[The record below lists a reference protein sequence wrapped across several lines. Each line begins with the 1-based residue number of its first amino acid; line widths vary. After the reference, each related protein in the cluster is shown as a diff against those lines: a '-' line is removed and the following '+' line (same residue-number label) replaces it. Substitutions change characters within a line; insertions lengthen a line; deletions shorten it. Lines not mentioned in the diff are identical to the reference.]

1 MRDSLKGI
9 IALLLGILV
18 FSSIEVVSKMIEVDM
33 PPFRLAFLRFFIGGA
48 ILLPAVLRNN
58 GNGRNLCKKDY
69 VEFAKLGV
77 IGVTITIG
85 IYHLAI
91 KYCPAN
97 VAAIIFSCNP
107 AFVALF
113 APFLLGEKVSAG
125 KIVSVGLCL
134 AGISWIGFNFEQ
146 TGSPSFVGVILMFVS
161 AICFA
166 FYTVL
171 LKKAVPNYGALT
183 ITCAAGLFGSLF
195 LVPITLGLE
204 GLGGWNCGITGWLG
218 VLYLGVVATGFG
230 YLFYFYGISH
240 VEASLGSM
248 TFFLKPFIAALLAW
262 LMLGEK
268 LSRSVLVGG
277 VIILAGIAIT
287 IIPQIIAHRKNGV
300 MGQD

>member
-1 MRDSLKGI
+1 MRDSLKGL

-18 FSSIEVVSKMIEVDM
+18 FSSIEVVSKMIETGL
-33 PPFRLAFLRFFIGGA
+33 PPFRLAMLRFLIGGV
-48 ILLPAVLRNN
+48 ILLPAVLKHNRE
-58 GNGRNLCKKDY
+58 GFRRKDY
-69 VEFAKLGV
+69 HAFAMLGL

-91 KYCPAN
+91 NYCPAN

-113 APFLLGEKVSAG
+113 APFLLGEKVTVT
-125 KIVSVGLCL
+125 KIISVVLCL
-134 AGISWIGFNFEQ
+134 AGISWIGFHFEQ
-146 TGSPSFVGVILMFVS
+146 TGSPSVVGVVLMFVS

-171 LKKAVPNYGALT
+171 LKKAVPTYGALT
-183 ITCAAGLFGSLF
+183 VTCAAGLFGSLF
-195 LVPITLGLE
+195 LLPITLGIE
-204 GLGGWNCGITGWLG
+204 GLSGWDCGFAGWMG
-218 VLYLGVVATGFG
+218 VFYLGIVATGLG
-230 YLFYFYGISH
+230 YLFYFYGISN

-262 LMLGEK
+262 VILGEK
-268 LSRSVLVGG
+268 LNHSVLTGG
-277 VIILAGIAIT
+277 VVILVGIAIT
-287 IIPQIIAHRKNGV
+287 VIPQIIQHRKNGV